1 MGAKMLT
8 LWRNDNRTDKGHGFY
23 YMKYSMKRQFAFLF
37 IALTTGTI
45 LLCLLLNSTLLGT
58 YYLNK
63 KQNALVSA
71 YYSINEASN
80 AGDITT
86 EEYDIELKKICEKYN
101 IQVLVADGE
110 SQAVKYSMN
119 DPKTVL
125 RQLLDNIFLGVDE
138 EDLLQNATSYKMR
151 VVRDFKTQTEYIEMW
166 GMLDNGYLF
175 ILRSALEGIRESVS
189 ISNRFLAYVGVAAI
203 LVSVL
208 LVVWISNRV
217 TKPILELAK
226 ISERMKHLDFEAKY
240 TGGDRTEIG
249 ILGNNINELS
259 EALEATI
266 SELKTANNELLK
278 DIERKDRVD
287 ERRREFLSNV
297 SHELKT
303 PLALIQ
309 GYAEG
314 LKEGINDD
322 AESREFYCDVIM
334 DEAAKMNAMVK
345 NLLTLNQLEA
355 GNEIVSMERFDVMTL
370 IKNCIAASDILLK
383 QKGISVRMEDYG
395 TVYVWGDEFRVE
407 EVFRNYLT
415 NAINYAQGEKI
426 IDVKILK
433 TEDRVRISVFNTGS
447 PIPQE
452 SVAHLWEKFYKVDKA
467 RSREYGG
474 SGIGLSIVK
483 AIMESMHQEYGVINY
498 DNGVEFWF
506 ELDPAQPHDT

>member
-1 MGAKMLT
+1 
-8 LWRNDNRTDKGHGFY
+8 
-23 YMKYSMKRQFAFLF
+23 MKYSMKRQFAFLF
-37 IALTTGTI
+37 IILITGTI

-71 YYSINEASN
+71 YHSINEASS
-80 AGDITT
+80 AGDIAT
-86 EEYDIELKKICEKYN
+86 EEYDIELKKICEKYD
-101 IQVLVADGE
+101 IQVLVADGKSE
-110 SQAVKYSMN
+110 IVKYSMN
-119 DPKTVL
+119 DPQVVL
-125 RQLLDNIFLGVDE
+125 RQLFDNIFLGVDE
-138 EDLLQNATSYKMR
+138 ERLLQNTASYKMR
-151 VVRDFKTQTEYIEMW
+151 LVRDNKTQTEYIEMW
-166 GMLDNGYLF
+166 GMLDNAYLF
-175 ILRSALEGIRESVS
+175 ILRSAMEGIRESVS
-189 ISNRFLAYVGVAAI
+189 ISNHFLAYVGVCAI

-208 LVVWISNRV
+208 LAVWLSNRV
-217 TKPILELAK
+217 TKPILKLAE

-240 TGGDRTEIG
+240 TGEDKTEIA

-259 EALEATI
+259 EALEETI

-355 GNEIVSMERFDVMTL
+355 GNEIVSMERFDVTTL
-370 IKNCIAASDILLK
+370 VMNHIAASDILLK
-383 QKGISVRMEDYG
+383 QKEISVRMEDYG
-395 TVYVWGDEFRVE
+395 PIYVWGDEFRTE
-407 EVFRNYLT
+407 EVFMNYFS
-415 NAINYAQGEKI
+415 NAINHAQGEKI
-426 IDVKILK
+426 IDVKIL
-433 TEDRVRISVFNTGS
+433 EIQDRVRVSVFNTGT

-452 SVAHLWEKFYKVDKA
+452 SIAHLWEKFYKVDKA
-467 RSREYGG
+467 RTREYGG

-483 AIMESMHQEYGVINY
+483 AIMESMNQKYGVINY

-506 ELDPAQPHDT
+506 ELDPAQPHEI

>member
-1 MGAKMLT
+1 MGK
-8 LWRNDNRTDKGHGFY
+8 
-23 YMKYSMKRQFAFLF
+23 
-37 IALTTGTI
+37 
-45 LLCLLLNSTLLGT
+45 

-71 YYSINEASN
+71 YYSINEASK
-80 AGDITT
+80 AGDITS

-110 SQAVKYSMN
+110 SEAVKYSMN
-119 DPKTVL
+119 DPRSALK
-125 RQLLDNIFLGVDE
+125 QLLDNIFLGVDE
-138 EDLLQNATSYKMR
+138 EGLLLNTDKYKMQ
-151 VVRDFKTQTEYIEMW
+151 VVEDYRTQTEYVEMW

-189 ISNRFLAYVGVAAI
+189 ISNHFLAYVGSAAI
-203 LVSVL
+203 FVSVL
-208 LVVWISNRV
+208 MVIWLSNRV

-226 ISERMKHLDFEAKY
+226 ISERMKGLDFEAKY
-240 TGGDRTEIG
+240 TGNDKTEIA

-259 EALEATI
+259 EALEETI
-266 SELKTANNELLK
+266 SELRTANNELLK

-355 GNEIVSMERFDVMTL
+355 AL
-370 IKNCIAASDILLK
+370 IKNYIASADILIR
-383 QKGISVRMEDYG
+383 QKEISVRMDDYEP
-395 TVYVWGDEFRVE
+395 VYVWGDEFRVE
-407 EVFRNYLT
+407 EVFMNYFT
-415 NAINYAQGEKI
+415 NAINYAGGRKI
-426 IDVKILK
+426 IDVKIRRA
-433 TEDRVRISVFNTGS
+433 DGRVRVSVFNTGS
-447 PIPQE
+447 PIPEE

-467 RSREYGG
+467 RTREYGG

-483 AIMESMHQEYGVINY
+483 AIMESMNQEYGVINY

-506 ELDPAQPHDT
+506 QLDMACCNSHPR

>member
-1 MGAKMLT
+1 
-8 LWRNDNRTDKGHGFY
+8 
-23 YMKYSMKRQFAFLF
+23 MKYSMKRQFAFLF
-37 IALTTGTI
+37 IILITGTI

-71 YYSINEASN
+71 YHSINEASS
-80 AGDITT
+80 AGDIAT
-86 EEYDIELKKICEKYN
+86 EEYDIELKKICEKYD
-101 IQVLVADGE
+101 IQVLVADGKSE
-110 SQAVKYSMN
+110 IVKYSMN
-119 DPKTVL
+119 DPQVVL
-125 RQLLDNIFLGVDE
+125 RQLFDNIFLGVDE
-138 EDLLQNATSYKMR
+138 ERLLQNTASYKMR
-151 VVRDFKTQTEYIEMW
+151 LVRDNKTQTEYIEMW
-166 GMLDNGYLF
+166 GMLDNAYLF
-175 ILRSALEGIRESVS
+175 ILRSAMEGIRESVS
-189 ISNRFLAYVGVAAI
+189 ISNHFLAYVGVCAI

-208 LVVWISNRV
+208 LAVWLSNRV
-217 TKPILELAK
+217 TKPILKLAE

-240 TGGDRTEIG
+240 TGEDKTEIA

-259 EALEATI
+259 EALEETI

-355 GNEIVSMERFDVMTL
+355 GNEIVSMERFDVTTL
-370 IKNCIAASDILLK
+370 VMNHIAASDILLK
-383 QKGISVRMEDYG
+383 QKEISVRMEDYG
-395 TVYVWGDEFRVE
+395 PIYVWGDEFRTE
-407 EVFRNYLT
+407 EVFMNYFS
-415 NAINYAQGEKI
+415 NAINHAQGEKI
-426 IDVKILK
+426 IDVKIL
-433 TEDRVRISVFNTGS
+433 EIQDRVRVSVFNTGT

-467 RSREYGG
+467 RTREYGG

-483 AIMESMHQEYGVINY
+483 AIMESMNQKYGVINY

-506 ELDPAQPHDT
+506 ELDPAQPHEI

>member
-1 MGAKMLT
+1 
-8 LWRNDNRTDKGHGFY
+8 
-23 YMKYSMKRQFAFLF
+23 MKRQFAFIF
-37 IALTTGTI
+37 ITLITGTL
-45 LLCLLLNSTLLGT
+45 LLCLILNSTLLGT
-58 YYLNK
+58 YYINK

-80 AGDITT
+80 AGDITS
-86 EEYDIELKKICEKYN
+86 EEYDIELKKICDKYN

-110 SQAVKYSMN
+110 SEAVKYSMN
-119 DPKTVL
+119 DPKAVL
-125 RQLLDNIFLGVDE
+125 KQLFDNIFLGVN
-138 EDLLQNATSYKMR
+138 EDSLLLNTDNYKMQ
-151 VVRDFKTQTEYIEMW
+151 VVRDYKTQTEYIEMW
-166 GMLDNGYLF
+166 GILDNGYLF
-175 ILRSALEGIRESVS
+175 MLRSALEGIRESVS
-189 ISNRFLAYVGVAAI
+189 ISNRFLAYVGLIAI
-203 LVSVL
+203 LASAF
-208 LVVWISNRV
+208 LVVWLSNRV
-217 TKPILELAK
+217 TKPILELAN

-240 TGGDRTEIG
+240 TGNDKTEIA

-266 SELKTANNELLK
+266 SELRTANNELLK
-278 DIERKDRVD
+278 DIKRKDKVD

-303 PLALIQ
+303 PIALIQ

-322 AESREFYCDVIM
+322 EESRDFYCDVIM
-334 DEAAKMNAMVK
+334 DEASRMNALVK

-355 GNEIVSMERFDVMTL
+355 GNDIVSMERFDVAAL
-370 IKNCIAASDILLK
+370 VKNYINSADILIR

-395 TVYVWGDEFRVE
+395 PVYVWGDEFRVE
-407 EVFRNYLT
+407 EVFMNYFT
-415 NAINYAQGEKI
+415 NAINYAQNDKI
-426 IDVKILK
+426 IDVRMARV
-433 TEDRVRISVFNTGS
+433 DGRVRISVFNTGS

-452 SVAHLWEKFYKVDKA
+452 SVDHLWEKFYKVDKA
-467 RSREYGG
+467 RTREYGG

-506 ELDPAQPHDT
+506 QLDMA

>member
-1 MGAKMLT
+1 
-8 LWRNDNRTDKGHGFY
+8 
-23 YMKYSMKRQFAFLF
+23 MKYSMKRQFAFLF
-37 IALTTGTI
+37 ITLITGTI

-71 YYSINEASN
+71 YHSINEASK
-80 AGDITT
+80 AGDIAT
-86 EEYDIELKKICEKYN
+86 EEYDIELKKICEKYD
-101 IQVLVADGE
+101 IQVLVADGKSE
-110 SQAVKYSMN
+110 VVKYSMN
-119 DPKTVL
+119 DPQVVL
-125 RQLLDNIFLGVDE
+125 KQLFDNIFLGVDE
-138 EDLLQNATSYKMR
+138 ERLLQNTSSYKMR
-151 VVRDFKTQTEYIEMW
+151 LVRDNKTQTEYIEMW
-166 GMLDNGYLF
+166 GMLDNAYLF
-175 ILRSALEGIRESVS
+175 MLRSAMEGIRESVS
-189 ISNRFLAYVGVAAI
+189 ISNHFLTYVGVCAI

-208 LVVWISNRV
+208 LAIWLSNRV
-217 TKPILELAK
+217 TKPILKLAE

-240 TGGDRTEIG
+240 TGEDKTEIA

-259 EALEATI
+259 EALEETI

-278 DIERKDRVD
+278 DIERKDKVD

-345 NLLTLNQLEA
+345 NLLALNQLEA
-355 GNEIVSMERFDVMTL
+355 GNEIVSMERFDVTTL
-370 IKNCIAASDILLK
+370 VKNQIAASDILLR
-383 QKGISVRMEDYG
+383 QNGISVRMEDYG
-395 TVYVWGDEFRVE
+395 PIYGWGDEFRVE

-415 NAINYAQGEKI
+415 NAINYARNEKI
-426 IDVKILK
+426 IDVKMIK

-452 SVAHLWEKFYKVDKA
+452 SLSHLWEKFYKVDKA
-467 RSREYGG
+467 RTREYGG

-483 AIMESMHQEYGVINY
+483 AVMESMNQKYGVINY

-506 ELDPAQPHDT
+506 ELDLAQPHEI